1 MSDFS
6 WQKELAKITREDP
19 KFYRGADLPE
29 GEILKFF
36 RLCDAF
42 WLHDGDPSKPHA
54 ELTSGKCSNGFIDC
68 LRVLQYRNLSQI
80 LAEQLARKVR
90 QFTRRTI
97 HVTIGSP
104 MAGIYFADDLG
115 EALNAPIRLF
125 AEKDP
130 KNPGKMTWNRIKL
143 RHEYGVLQ
151 VEELTTTS
159 KTLNEVFYAVNEGNG
174 GEWVNWLPYVAI
186 LVHRPPKLPVT
197 HYGDRQVIAL
207 IEKEIWAVEPEN
219 CPLCK
224 AGSKRLRPKQN
235 WAELTGKKY

>member
-1 MSDFS
+1 MIDLS
-6 WQKELAKITREDP
+6 WQEELYKITNEYP
-19 KFYRGADLPE
+19 GFYRGWEMPE
-29 GEILKFF
+29 KEILKLFH
-36 RLCDAF
+36 LCDAF
-42 WLHDGDPSKPHA
+42 WMHDGDPAKPHA

-80 LAEQLARKVR
+80 LADQLAQKVR
-90 QFTRRTI
+90 KLVPYTI
-97 HVTIGSP
+97 QVTIGSP

-125 AEKDP
+125 TEKDP
-130 KNPGKMTWNRIKL
+130 KNPGKMLWNRIQL
-143 RHEYGVLQ
+143 RPEYRVLQ

-159 KTLNEVFYAVNEGNG
+159 KTLNAVFEAVNEGNG
-174 GEWVNWLPYVAI
+174 GPVEWVPCVAI

-207 IEKEIWAVEPEN
+207 IEKEIWAVDPAE
-219 CPLCK
+219 CPLCA

-235 WAELTGKKY
+235 WAELTGKK